1 MVFMDVLFPIIIAI
15 LVLGIGVLAVSYL
28 LANKDK
34 LKKPEN
40 TKDRTTLMR
49 EANRKLAQDPHN
61 PHALNT
67 LANIYFT
74 EHQWAKA
81 FPLYNLMLDIIPAH
95 PEIDTLTT
103 GLRQGI
109 CALQLN
115 SPADAFKG
123 LSLARAADQNN
134 PDVNYYLGKA
144 FYQNG
149 VFDKAI
155 PLFKKAIITK
165 PDDIAAFRLLGICY
179 SKTHKSREA
188 LPYLKRSLDDN
199 PEDKE
204 CLFNMAFALAE
215 TNSIERALKIFCH
228 LRPDP
233 EYGPQSCLQAGILH
247 SNINSP
253 ERALQDF
260 EIGLRHQDLNAEIA
274 VEMKY
279 RMAQVL
285 IKMQNISDALK
296 LLKEVQVQAPTY
308 KDVSS
313 LVAQFSELNQNKNL
327 QTYLM
332 ATNSDFV
339 TLCKQIVL
347 NYYPNTRARII
358 DLISTSENT
367 EAIAEINTPSWED
380 IVIFRFYRTSSSV
393 GELYLRDFHTKI
405 RDTKAGRGI
414 CFSAG
419 AFSDEARRFIDGRPI
434 ELIERH
440 ELTKLLA
447 RIPSSSVSAT
457 GEVKIN

>member
-1 MVFMDVLFPIIIAI
+1 M
-15 LVLGIGVLAVSYL
+15 
-28 LANKDK
+28 
-34 LKKPEN
+34 
-40 TKDRTTLMR
+40 
-49 EANRKLAQDPHN
+49 
-61 PHALNT
+61 
-67 LANIYFT
+67 
-74 EHQWAKA
+74 
-81 FPLYNLMLDIIPAH
+81 
-95 PEIDTLTT
+95 
-103 GLRQGI
+103 
-109 CALQLN
+109 
-115 SPADAFKG
+115 
-123 LSLARAADQNN
+123 
-134 PDVNYYLGKA
+134 
-144 FYQNG
+144 
-149 VFDKAI
+149 
-155 PLFKKAIITK
+155 
-165 PDDIAAFRLLGICY
+165 
-179 SKTHKSREA
+179 
-188 LPYLKRSLDDN
+188 KRSLDDN

-419 AFSDEARRFIDGRPI
+419 TFSDEARRFIDGRPI

>member
-1 MVFMDVLFPIIIAI
+1 MDVIFPLIIAV
-15 LVLGIGVLAVSYL
+15 LVLGIGVLAISYL
-28 LANKDK
+28 IANKDK
-34 LKKPEN
+34 FKKTDN
-40 TKDRTTLMR
+40 TKDRATLIR
-49 EANRKLAQDPHN
+49 DANRKLAQDPHN

-81 FPLYNLMLDIIPAH
+81 FPLYNLMLDIVPAH
-95 PEIDTLTT
+95 PEIDTLTI

-115 SPADAFKG
+115 SPNDAFKG
-123 LSLARAADQNN
+123 LSLARTVDPNN
-134 PDVNYYLGKA
+134 PDVNFYLGQA
-144 FYQNG
+144 FYKNG

-165 PDDIAAFRLLGICY
+165 PDDISAFRLLGICNA
-179 SKTHKSREA
+179 KIHKSREA

-204 CLFNMAFALAE
+204 CLFNMACALAE

-228 LRPDP
+228 LRHDP
-233 EYGPQSCLQAGILH
+233 EYGPQSCLRAGILH

-253 ERALQDF
+253 DRALQDF
-260 EIGLRHQDLNAEIA
+260 EIGLRHADLNIELAI
-274 VEMKY
+274 EMKY
-279 RMAQVL
+279 RMAQVY
-285 IKMQNISDALK
+285 IKLQNISDALK
-296 LLKEVQVQAPTY
+296 LLKEVQAKAPTY

-313 LVAQFSELNQNKNL
+313 LVMQYSELNQNKNL

-332 ATNSDFV
+332 STNSDFV

-347 NYYPNTRARII
+347 NYFPNTRARIV
-358 DLISTSENT
+358 DLTSTSENT
-367 EAIAEINTPSWED
+367 EAVAEISTPAWED
-380 IVIFRFYRTSSSV
+380 VVIFRFYRTSSSV

-419 AFSDEARRFIDGRPI
+419 TFSDEARRFIDGRPI
-434 ELIERH
+434 ELIGKH

-447 RIPSSSVSAT
+447 HIPSSSVSAK
-457 GEVKIN
+457 GEMKIN